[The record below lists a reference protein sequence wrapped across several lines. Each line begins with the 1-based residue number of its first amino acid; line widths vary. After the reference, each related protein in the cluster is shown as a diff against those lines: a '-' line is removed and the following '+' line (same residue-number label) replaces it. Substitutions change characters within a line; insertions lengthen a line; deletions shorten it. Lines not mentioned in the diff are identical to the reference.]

1 MRKACCGKFNGSE
14 FINVQK
20 SVQKYHSIL
29 IDIVLVVD
37 TERYMSLSVAGTE
50 ITSISRLFSS

>member
-14 FINVQK
+14 FKNVQK

-37 TERYMSLSVAGTE
+37 TERYLSLSVAGTE